1 MITLKTPKCLI
12 RECKS
17 EDQLEELKQVN
28 EKEEIK
34 QTKQTEQEG
43 PR

>member
-1 MITLKTPKCLI
+1 MNTYNDHIKNPKCLI

-17 EDQLEELKQVN
+17 EDQLEEAKQVN

-34 QTKQTEQEG
+34 KTKQTEQ
-43 PR
+43 